1 MLFCFFDKSGYRMS
15 MQVIGLDG
23 SMISLEALGD
33 VFCRHVAY
41 FNRCIM
47 LHCELYWTLIEKPE
61 PQVGWKRNGSAG
73 KAHRSTSA
81 LIDPSV
87 PTSSGISRRN
97 ADVFPGVG
105 HKCELLEVAKCFG
118 RTLRKLA
125 WHWKSRTGGNAE
137 LFGMCRKYIIYY
149 ILYIYVN
156 RKDHMQRVPLS
167 QRHGSQ
173 YNSAKQII
181 MFDFSFDDFWWV
193 LLQESFVAGVERS
206 LNLCCQTSG
215 LCPLRH
221 LTFEVI

>member
-41 FNRCIM
+41 FYRCIM

-137 LFGMCRKYIIYY
+137 LFGMCPEIYY
-149 ILYIYVN
+149 ILYYIYMSTARTTCSVCLS
-156 RKDHMQRVPLS
+156 RKGMDLS
-167 QRHGSQ
+167 ITQP
-173 YNSAKQII
+173 NK
-181 MFDFSFDDFWWV
+181 
-193 LLQESFVAGVERS
+193 
-206 LNLCCQTSG
+206 
-215 LCPLRH
+215 
-221 LTFEVI
+221 

>member
-41 FNRCIM
+41 FYRCIM

-105 HKCELLEVAKCFG
+105 ISVSCWRSQSALGGPWGSWPDIE
-118 RTLRKLA
+118 
-125 WHWKSRTGGNAE
+125 SRGPVETPSCSACAGNI
-137 LFGMCRKYIIYY
+137 LYIIYY
-149 ILYIYVN
+149 IYMSTARTTCSVCLS
-156 RKDHMQRVPLS
+156 RKGMDLS
-167 QRHGSQ
+167 ITQP
-173 YNSAKQII
+173 NK
-181 MFDFSFDDFWWV
+181 
-193 LLQESFVAGVERS
+193 
-206 LNLCCQTSG
+206 
-215 LCPLRH
+215 
-221 LTFEVI
+221 